1 MVLFK
6 VASSFWM
13 WIFTKLGTG
22 KGPAV
27 VDHQPGQVHK
37 RMFPIIAINFFKVYK
52 IRNEMAPH
60 SNKELLDAANNYTNI
75 LLVRL
80 FTE

>member
-27 VDHQPGQVHK
+27 VDHLPGQVHK
-37 RMFPIIAINFFKVYK
+37 IRFPIAAINFFKVYK

-60 SNKELLDAANNYTNI
+60 SNNELLDAANNYTNI

>member
-1 MVLFK
+1 MERAFDV
-6 VASSFWM
+6 VAS
-13 WIFTKLGTG
+13 K
-22 KGPAV
+22 
-27 VDHQPGQVHK
+27 
-37 RMFPIIAINFFKVYK
+37 INFLKVYK